1 MKQTLLSFLV
11 GGMILTSVA
20 FAQEKK
26 ISGRVTSADG
36 KAIPGVTVVV
46 QGTNQATQTDADGNY
61 SLNVPAGKV
70 VVFRSV
76 GFDDKT
82 IIVNNNS
89 TVFNVSLSG
98 QDNALEEVVVTG
110 MGQSRQKRALSYAT
124 QEVKGEKLTEA
135 ANSNLATALQGKVS
149 GVQVTPS
156 SGMPGASANITIR
169 GARSFTGNN
178 SPLYV
183 VDGLPISSTSDVST
197 GNSVSGADYSSRG
210 LDIDPNDIESI
221 NILKGQAAS
230 ALYGMRASNGVIIIT
245 TKSGKGKQGKPQI
258 SYNSNVSFDKVS
270 VLPDFQTTY
279 AQGVNGKYGANT
291 GYLSSMSWGPKI
303 PELANDAIYGGNVD
317 NSYTK
322 QYGKHEGMYYVP
334 QRANAGLDPWAT
346 PQVYNNAKDFFNVG
360 NTFNNSFNIVQGFEK
375 GSYAMSLGA
384 TNANGIVP
392 STGMDR
398 YTAKLSGEAKLSEKW
413 TTGFTGNYVNS
424 HISKQTGAN
433 NGIIATLYG
442 APASYDLKG
451 IPSSYLNNPT
461 KQNTYRGTTGFDGVY
476 WATEHNKFTEDT
488 QRFFGNGFG
497 QYATNLGEN
506 QKLTLK
512 YQAGV
517 DSYTSNY
524 TDLWGYGHANGK
536 GEVENYHFSVTEW
549 NSLGTAAYNWKINDD
564 LVFDAMVGNE
574 IVNRNRRRDY
584 GYGMNF
590 NFPGWDNINNA
601 STVTAEQTLRHTRTF
616 GTFGSLA
623 LAYRNM
629 LFLNATG
636 RNDIVSSMP
645 RNNRSFFYPS
655 VSAGFVFT
663 ELDAVKNSVLT
674 MGKLRASYAEVGQAG
689 DYYENY
695 FDKPTY
701 GGGFSSGT
709 PILYPINSDG
719 VTSYT
724 SYPIVYDPNLKPQN
738 TQAFELGTDLTFWN
752 GLINLNYTFSRQNVK
767 DQIFEVPLAAS
778 TGYSSLVTNGGKI
791 HTNSHELT
799 LAVAPYRSGDFKWD
813 FAFNFTKIDNY
824 VDELKEGVNSI
835 FMGGFVEPQVR
846 AGIGYKFPV
855 IYGVSYLRNDAG
867 QIIVD
872 KDGLPLAGEEKVI
885 GSVSPDFNLGFNTN
899 FEYKKI
905 RLSAVLDWKQ
915 GGQMYHGT
923 SNTLNVYGVTQKTA
937 DFRDGNGFLF
947 EEAAVK
953 EVAPGQYASNDIM
966 IDANPTFDA
975 NGKVNNVS
983 TYDYFNRLSNISEAG
998 IRGTSFVKLREIAVG
1013 YPVYQ
1018 NSKIKVDVNAFA
1030 RNIILWSE
1038 LKGFDPEVSQG
1049 NTNMSGA
1056 FERFSLPGT
1065 SSYGLGVNVKF

>member
-1 MKQTLLSFLV
+1 MKQKLLSFIFV
-11 GGMILTSVA
+11 FTFLTGIS
-20 FAQEKK
+20 FAQNRQV
-26 ISGRVTSADG
+26 SGKVTSSVDG
-36 KAIPGVTVVV
+36 SPIVGASVSVV
-46 QGTNQATQTDADGNY
+46 GTSTATQTDNVGGFKLSVPEGAT
-61 SLNVPAGKV
+61 LNVSYIGYLSQRLTVGTQTTINV
-70 VVFRSV
+70 VLESEE
-76 GFDDKT
+76 
-82 IIVNNNS
+82 NS
-89 TVFNVSLSG
+89 
-98 QDNALEEVVVTG
+98 LEEVVVTA

-124 QEVKGEKLTEA
+124 QEVKGDKLTEA
-135 ANSNLATALQGKVS
+135 ANSNLATAIQGKVS

-183 VDGLPISSTSDVST
+183 VDGLPISSTAEVST
-197 GNSVSGADYSSRG
+197 LNSVTGADYSSRG

-230 ALYGMRASNGVIIIT
+230 ALYGMRASNGVILIT

-270 VLPDFQTTY
+270 VLPDFQSTY
-279 AQGVNGKYGANT
+279 AQGVNGLYGAKSGNT
-291 GYLSSMSWGPKI
+291 SSMSWGPKI
-303 PELANDAIYGGNVD
+303 PDLANDAIYGGNID
-317 NSYTK
+317 NEYTQK
-322 QYGKHEGMYYVP
+322 YGMQPGKYYVT

-346 PQVYNNAKDFFNVG
+346 PQAYNNAKDFFDIG

-392 STGMDR
+392 STGLDR
-398 YTAKLSGEAKLSEKW
+398 YTAKLAGEVKLSDKW

-424 HISKQTGAN
+424 RITKQTGAN
-433 NGIIATLYG
+433 NGIMATLFG
-442 APASYDLKG
+442 APASYDLAG
-451 IPSSYLNNPT
+451 IPSYYLNNPT
-461 KQNTYRGTTGFDGVY
+461 KQNTYRGTAGFDGVY
-476 WATEHNKFTEDT
+476 WAVENNKFSEDN

-497 QYATNLGEN
+497 QYATDLGNN

-524 TDLWGYGHANGK
+524 TDLWGYGHANGQ
-536 GEVENYHFSVTEW
+536 GEVENFHISVTEW

-564 LVFDAMVGNE
+564 LVLDAMVGNE
-574 IVNRNRRRDY
+574 IVNRVRRRDY
-584 GYGMNF
+584 AHGINF

-623 LAYRNM
+623 LAYKNM

-655 VSAGFVFT
+655 VAGAFVFT

-674 MGKLRASYAEVGQAG
+674 MGKLRASFAEVGQAG
-689 DYYENY
+689 DYYESY
-695 FDKPTY
+695 FDKPVY

-724 SYPIVYDPNLKPQN
+724 TYPIVYDPALKPQN
-738 TQAFELGTDLTFWN
+738 TRAIEVGTDLMFWD
-752 GLINLNYTFSRQNVK
+752 GLINLNYTFSRQDVK

-791 HTNSHELT
+791 HTNVHELT
-799 LAVAPYRSGDFKWD
+799 LAVAPYRNGDFKWD

-867 QIIVD
+867 QIVVD
-872 KDGLPLAGEEKVI
+872 EDGLPQAGEEKVI
-885 GSVSPDFNLGFNTN
+885 GNVSPDFNLGFNTN
-899 FEYKKI
+899 LEYKKI
-905 RLSAVLDWKQ
+905 RLSAVLDWKK

-923 SNTLNVYGVTQKTA
+923 STLLNVYGVTQHSA
-937 DFRDGNGFLF
+937 DLRNGNGFLF
-947 EEAAVK
+947 ELPAVK
-953 EVAPGQYASNDIM
+953 ANGDANDIM
-966 IDANPTFDA
+966 IDANPVLD
-975 NGKVNNVS
+975 GKGNPTNTS
-983 TYDYFNRLSNISEAG
+983 TYDYFNRLSNISEAS
-998 IRGTSFVKLREIAVG
+998 IRGTSFVKLREVAVG

-1018 NSKIKVDVNAFA
+1018 TSKLKVDVNAFA

-1038 LKGFDPEVSQG
+1038 LKGYDPEVSQG
-1049 NTNMSGA
+1049 NTNMQGA

-1065 SSYGLGVNVKF
+1065 SSYGLGVNIKF